1 MVTVTQTPVGI
12 KIIDQPIS
20 AIIVDFL
27 GTALIQMPSHSLT
40 NGDYVL
46 IESDIDEYNGIWY
59 VSLGNVDQFR
69 ISAGNGTGYVPY
81 YQDADITYYQAQT
94 HVWSSIFLP
103 IIYKAT
109 NDLYPTNSDDSVVGV
124 VSQADDNG
132 YTQLTLS
139 GVTGANALEYVILND
154 GTVHQVVELNP
165 PTLTINL
172 LYDASNVITTVQ
184 KYYNNYQIR
193 VKIFA
198 GLPPTEPWADHKPWT
213 EVAELSLTPD
223 ADNNVMFSVSDYIK
237 ALVNVRNNPLLF
249 SLPLNLDAFTGF
261 YISTAEAYDSAD
273 GYSIT
278 RYESAFTDNSFEGY
292 AVAGVLPFKNRYSG
306 QYSEYVYTSG
316 TPAKWLN
323 TLTTVIGVVDRYFD
337 VSFIK
342 NIAGPFTLLIDKWA
356 NDYRYETEEVVYD
369 DFGIGVY
376 RLPLTFVSAY
386 DQFCIRVQKP
396 AVAERA
402 ASSVTMLFMENCPDG
417 VWTEP
422 SFPTTVS
429 PSVTLVGS
437 GGDSGYVSSGFIS
450 NVGIDHPFN
459 YQITV
464 NTAAASITIVHFAL
478 MDDDCNILAHEQVSH
493 IASSTLLTGSFTL
506 NPTLDGTRIGVRIVN
521 STIPAANRTYEVVL
535 IDFEGTPGAAAADI
549 TEELCIDI
557 YEVCG
562 FDDAATI
569 EPTGARRLLE
579 DGGFRLLED

>member
-1 MVTVTQTPVGI
+1 MVTVTQTPIGI

-337 VSFIK
+337 VAFIK
-342 NIAGPFTLLIDKWA
+342 NISGPFTLIIDKYA
-356 NDYRYETEEVVYD
+356 NDYRYETEEVEYED
-369 DFGIGVY
+369 SGIGVY
-376 RLPLTFVSAY
+376 RLPLTFVSEY

-396 AVAERA
+396 AIPANP
-402 ASSVTMLFMENCPDG
+402 ASSITMLFMENCPDG

-422 SFPTTVS
+422 SFPTLNN
-429 PSVTLVGS
+429 PRVTLGGS

-450 NVGIDHPFN
+450 TGGVDHPFT
-459 YQITV
+459 YQIAVSTSSA
-464 NTAAASITIVHFAL
+464 TITIVHLAL
-478 MDDDCNILAHEQVSH
+478 MDDDCNILDHVQESH
-493 IASSTLLTGSFTL
+493 IASSTILSGTVTL
-506 NPTLDGTRIGVRIVN
+506 NPASDGTRIGIRIVN
-521 STIPAANRTYEVVL
+521 QTIPAASRTYDVTM
-535 IDFEGTPGAAAADI
+535 IDFDGTSGSPEADI

-562 FDDAATI
+562 FDDAAVI
-569 EPTGARRLLE
+569 QPTGARRLLE